1 MQSKIWLL
9 TFLLLAIT
17 LNPAGAQVER
27 IWLTHQSHDPGR
39 LVVNWETARPGN
51 SIVRY
56 GTTPQ
61 LGRTVTKDENVTLH
75 HAEIGL
81 PEKDVLYHYRVES
94 GPQISGIATFKG
106 YPTKEL
112 RIAIFGDWGYARPDL
127 TGLKQDNVH
136 LLLTAGDNVP
146 NLYQFGAVGE
156 IASTRAFS
164 ALIDSAP
171 ELFRSTPFMPVLGN
185 HDREIR
191 PRGLKPPAE
200 PVYDVE
206 ATAYRKFFQLPDE
219 GWKWHFDVPD
229 FNLRLIALD
238 LNHISDLGTTWQTC
252 HAFGADSEQF
262 IWYRDLME
270 KTQASFVVTLQN
282 ERNATMR
289 SQIGGAWGHW
299 LERGSAVVTGF
310 GYFAERA
317 EVNGFPY
324 FNTALKGDGDRYP
337 DPKSDFLASQHSY
350 LLLTLQRGETRMIAE
365 LKNLQGTV
373 LDRREILSRT
383 LLKQQ
388 NIKP

>member
-1 MQSKIWLL
+1 MRSKLWLL
-9 TFLLLAIT
+9 TFLLLAIA

-27 IWLTHQSHDPGR
+27 IWLTHKSHDPSR

-51 SIVRY
+51 SIVSY

-75 HAEIGL
+75 HVEIDL
-81 PEKDVLYHYRVES
+81 AEKDGIYHYRVES
-94 GPQISGIATFKG
+94 GPQNNPQISKIATFKG
-106 YPTKEL
+106 YPTQEL
-112 RIAIFGDWGYARPDL
+112 RIAIVGDWGYARPDL

-156 IASTRAFS
+156 MNSTKAFS
-164 ALIDSAP
+164 TLIDSAP
-171 ELFRSTPFMPVLGN
+171 ELFASTPFMPVLGN

-191 PRGLKPPAE
+191 PRGPKPPAE
-200 PVYDVE
+200 PVYDIE
-206 ATAYRKFFQLPDE
+206 ATAYRKFFALPDE

-229 FNLRLIALD
+229 FNLSLIALD

-262 IWYRDLME
+262 TWYRDLMT

-289 SQIGGAWGHW
+289 SQVGGAWGQW
-299 LERGSAVVTGF
+299 FEKGSAVVTGF

-324 FNTALKGDGDRYP
+324 FNTSLKGDGDRYP
-337 DPKSDFLASQHSY
+337 DSKSAFLASEHSY
-350 LLLTLQRGETRMIAE
+350 LLLTLKRGETRMIAE
-365 LKNLQGTV
+365 LKNLQGMV
-373 LDRREILSRT
+373 LDRREILARAFE
-383 LLKQQ
+383 K
-388 NIKP
+388 